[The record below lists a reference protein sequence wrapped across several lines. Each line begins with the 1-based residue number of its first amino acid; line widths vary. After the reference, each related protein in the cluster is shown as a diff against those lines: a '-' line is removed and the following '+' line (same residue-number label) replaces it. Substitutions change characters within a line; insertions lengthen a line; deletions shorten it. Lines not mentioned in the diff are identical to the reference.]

1 MQGFELVFYGDS
13 ISEDWRGT
21 SAGIPWP
28 LASGTADVF
37 YKHFGSK
44 YNAEVLAIAGGRPK
58 LLACQPAATAMP
70 FRCSHCAGSLLV
82 AQQLHCGAVS
92 TISSRY
98 LSWRGAQCFYSR
110 A

>member
-58 LLACQPAATAMP
+58 LLSACCNCHAVQVRTLRRLTA
-70 FRCSHCAGSLLV
+70 CSTAIALWGCIYHVPWKSTMEGCPMLL
-82 AQQLHCGAVS
+82 
-92 TISSRY
+92 
-98 LSWRGAQCFYSR
+98 LSG
-110 A
+110 